1 MLSIQS
7 QPSPIHIPLVH
18 IPHPDS
24 VANFIN
30 YTPHEIGTAIKT
42 SRPQLQLNTI
52 QVPETKYSPLFFT
65 TSSLRNGINY
75 FLTFIHSSQ
84 TNQKTLALFVK
95 PFRQLHSRQ

>member
-30 YTPHEIGTAIKT
+30 YTPHEIGTAIET
-42 SRPQLQLNTI
+42 SRPQLQLNII
-52 QVPETKYSPLFFT
+52 QVPGTKYSPLF
-65 TSSLRNGINY
+65 SLQVPSETGSNT
-75 FLTFIHSSQ
+75 FLQLYSPLKPIRKLSPFYQTF
-84 TNQKTLALFVK
+84 
-95 PFRQLHSRQ
+95 

>member
-24 VANFIN
+24 VAIFIN
-30 YTPHEIGTAIKT
+30 YTPHEIWTAIET
-42 SRPQLQLNTI
+42 SKLQLQLNII
-52 QVPETKYSPLFFT
+52 QVPGTKYSPLFFT

-75 FLTFIHSSQ
+75 FLTIIQSSQ
-84 TNQKTLALFVK
+84 TNQKPLALYVK
-95 PFRQLHSRQ
+95 PFRQLRYRQ